1 MDIKAKLTEENSRET
16 WQTIAD
22 YVGDNE
28 ERLAEVM
35 ELYFGDDI
43 RLVQRSSQVV
53 SKICN
58 RKVAMVRPYLI
69 EMVNGLSTNPVDA
82 FKRNT
87 LRTFQTSEIPEEVEG
102 ELFDHCIEY
111 LKSMDEAIAIKAF
124 GMTVAR
130 RICERYPEL
139 ADEVILPVEILIS
152 ENYSAGVV
160 NRGKKELKKLLKLR
174 ESIS

>member
-1 MDIKAKLTEENSRET
+1 
-16 WQTIAD
+16 
-22 YVGDNE
+22 
-28 ERLAEVM
+28 
-35 ELYFGDDI
+35 
-43 RLVQRSSQVV
+43 
-53 SKICN
+53 
-58 RKVAMVRPYLI
+58 MVRPYLI